1 MVIYEKFIGRER
13 DSYKDLQDL
22 RDNYKITY
30 PETFNFAY
38 DVMDVLAE
46 EQPNA
51 RAMVWLS
58 NEKEEKIFT
67 FKDMK
72 YWSDKTANY
81 LKSQGIVKGDR
92 VLLVL
97 KRSYYFWFTMLA
109 LSKIGAI
116 AVQATN
122 MLVGKDY
129 TYRCNKGGIKAVFSL
144 AKVDGKIKVRDLKIE
159 ESSFL
164 HFQKQFK

>member
-97 KRSYYFWFTMLA
+97 KLAACTM
-109 LSKIGAI
+109 
-116 AVQATN
+116 
-122 MLVGKDY
+122 
-129 TYRCNKGGIKAVFSL
+129 
-144 AKVDGKIKVRDLKIE
+144 
-159 ESSFL
+159 
-164 HFQKQFK
+164 